1 MYKIGLKHQ
10 YEHDKFNFGYFF
22 MIQPQA
28 LIRATDINP
37 KTSNIFFYQQRT
49 NLIKVG
55 HLRNVP
61 NLIHKRIS

>member
-37 KTSNIFFYQQRT
+37 KTSNIFFINKEQ
-49 NLIKVG
+49 I
-55 HLRNVP
+55 
-61 NLIHKRIS
+61 